1 MLNETQ
7 LIERARGG
15 SIRAFT
21 RLVEAYRERLLRF
34 LLTRCQSHA
43 DAEDALQETFVNAY
57 RYLHSYRAEWRFS
70 TWIYRI
76 AIRNASSQRSPVEVR
91 EAPDLPDES
100 DGPLEA
106 CIGEQSRQNIWLAA
120 KRVLNEDTYA
130 AMWLRYVED
139 MSINDIAA
147 ALERS
152 ESWAKVNLL
161 RGRKALAAEIARLD
175 AAHPEDLA
183 CG

>member
-1 MLNETQ
+1 VFTETE
-7 LIERARGG
+7 LIEQAKGG
-15 SIRAFT
+15 SLRAFT
-21 RLVEAYRERLLRF
+21 RLAEAYRERLFRF
-34 LLTRCQSHA
+34 LLTRCQSYA
-43 DAEDALQETFVNAY
+43 DAEDALQETFVNAF

-76 AIRNASSQRSPVEVR
+76 AIRNALSQRPLEVR
-91 EAPDLPDES
+91 EAPDLVDES

-106 CIGEQSRQNIWLAA
+106 CIGEQSRRNVWLAA
-120 KRVLNEDTYA
+120 KRVLNEDTYT

-139 MSINDIAA
+139 MSVIDIAV
-147 ALERS
+147 ALERT

-161 RGRKALAAEIARLD
+161 RGRKALAAEMTKLD
-175 AAHPEDLA
+175 AAHPEDIA

>member
-1 MLNETQ
+1 VLQETE
-7 LIERARGG
+7 LIERAKGG

-21 RLVEAYRERLLRF
+21 KLVEAYRERLFRF

-57 RYLHSYRAEWRFS
+57 RYLYSYRAEWRFS

-76 AIRNASSQRSPVEVR
+76 AIRNAMSQRPVEVR
-91 EAPDLPDES
+91 EAPDLAD
-100 DGPLEA
+100 DGNGPLEA
-106 CIGEQSRQNIWLAA
+106 CIGEQSRRNIWLAA
-120 KRVLNEDTYA
+120 KRVLNEDTYT

-139 MSINDIAA
+139 MSINDIAV
-147 ALERS
+147 ALERT

-161 RGRKALAAEIARLD
+161 RGRKALAAEITRVD
-175 AAHPEDLA
+175 AAHPEDIA

>member
-1 MLNETQ
+1 MLTETE
-7 LIERARGG
+7 LIERAKGG

-21 RLVEAYRERLLRF
+21 RLIETYRERLLRF
-34 LLTRCQSHA
+34 LLTRCQSYA
-43 DAEDALQETFVNAY
+43 DAEDVLQETLVNAY
-57 RYLHSYRAEWRFS
+57 RYLHSYRPEWRFS

-76 AIRNASSQRSPVEVR
+76 AIRNAASQRAFEVR
-91 EAPDLPDES
+91 EAPDFADES

-106 CIGEQSRQNIWLAA
+106 CIGEQSWQNVWLAA

-139 MSINDIAA
+139 MSVIDIAV
-147 ALERS
+147 ALERT

-161 RGRKALAAEIARLD
+161 RGRKALAAEIARVD
-175 AAHPEDLA
+175 ASNPEDIA

>member
-1 MLNETQ
+1 MLQETE
-7 LIERARGG
+7 LIERAKGG
-15 SIRAFT
+15 SIGAFT
-21 RLVEAYRERLLRF
+21 RLVEAYRERLFRF

-57 RYLHSYRAEWRFS
+57 RYLYSYRAEWRFS

-76 AIRNASSQRSPVEVR
+76 AIRNASSQRSPEVR
-91 EAPDLPDES
+91 EAPELADES
-100 DGPLEA
+100 NGPLEA
-106 CIGEQSRQNIWLAA
+106 CIGEQSRRNIWLAA

-139 MSINDIAA
+139 MSINDIAV
-147 ALERS
+147 ALERT

-161 RGRKALAAEIARLD
+161 RGRKALAAEITRVD
-175 AAHPEDLA
+175 AAHPEDIA